1 MEAPLS
7 RPAPPSDYL
16 AGFDAQQRRTVDE
29 FHRVYYNA
37 RYQGLTWGNT
47 RWLGV
52 PTLKCP
58 LDLWLYQEIVHELRP
73 DYIVETGTAHGGSA
87 LYLASICDLVNHGNI
102 FTIDIRSQ
110 SNWPR
115 HPRVTYLIGSSTS
128 PEMERYVFE
137 QIGTGKKVLVILDS
151 DHSRAHVLRE
161 MEIYSQLVPVG
172 GYLIVEDTIVTGDP
186 IAKESQP
193 GAREAVFEFLARR
206 NDFVI
211 DRQMEKLLVS
221 FNRHGYLKRLR

>member
-1 MEAPLS
+1 METLS
-7 RPAPPSDYL
+7 ALPAPPSEYL
-16 AGFDAQQRRTVDE
+16 ADFDAHQRRTVDE

-37 RYQGLTWGNT
+37 RYRGLTWGNT
-47 RWLGV
+47 HWLGV

-87 LYLASICDLVNHGNI
+87 LYLASICDLVQHGNVL
-102 FTIDIRSQ
+102 TIDIRAAA
-110 SNWPR
+110 NWPR
-115 HPRVTYLIGSSTS
+115 HPRITYLIGSSTS
-128 PEMERYVFE
+128 PEMERHVTE
-137 QIGTGKKVLVILDS
+137 HIGQGKRVLVILDS
-151 DHSRAHVLRE
+151 DHRREHVLRE
-161 MEIYSQLVPVG
+161 MEIYSRLVHVG

-193 GAREAVFEFLARR
+193 GAREAVFEFLGRR
-206 NDFVI
+206 DDFAI
-211 DRQMEKLLVS
+211 DRKMEKLLVS